1 MEYAKRLPS
10 GIPLGRQYIVPLI
23 PFKKT
28 YNLEGIKVDTN
39 LIERKFNELP
49 NDLKKEVLNFIDFL
63 ITKKKRKIVSSR
75 FNFDWEGSL
84 SDIKNKYSSVNLQH
98 KSMEWR

>member
-1 MEYAKRLPS
+1 M
-10 GIPLGRQYIVPLI
+10 
-23 PFKKT
+23 
-28 YNLEGIKVDTN
+28 DTN

-49 NDLKKEVLNFIDFL
+49 NDLKKEVLDFIDFL
-63 ITKKKRKIVSSR
+63 ITKKGRKIVSSR

-84 SDIKNKYSSVNLQH
+84 SDFKNKYSSVNLQH